1 MQRIFFTSFDVFT
14 FHYVSINIEIGET
27 LKEGFRTLH
36 STMYLLIFA
45 WEHHE
50 WVVGS
55 SLHSTMYLLILK
67 MSSERIVLGSFT
79 FHYVSINI
87 ASPDTTL

>member
-1 MQRIFFTSFDVFT
+1 MYLLIFVTVLLFLLQFPYFTFHYVSINIKMQRIFFTSFDVFT

-45 WEHHE
+45 
-50 WVVGS
+50 
-55 SLHSTMYLLILK
+55 
-67 MSSERIVLGSFT
+67 
-79 FHYVSINI
+79 
-87 ASPDTTL
+87 